1 MFIDPV
7 ANMATY
13 YARANTLTEH
23 LVWPSEDGI
32 WTNVLGHGPCD
43 YVLQPAIERK
53 RRNSCLDCD
62 YVTPSSKRS
71 STALKNCD
79 ALFMKATPTTATSL
93 NSYHRTD
100 ATVDEEITM
109 STSLTVA
116 KDETDEMFN
125 KNDEEDDLD
134 DILDPR
140 FSTPEEIL
148 QKIAYSIIEAKTRK
162 DLYKAFAQAL
172 AQCHDTLLAE
182 CYKYNH
188 WISRGNFV
196 ITTAQ
201 IDIFVDLKYTKIRE
215 HRKRKC
221 TI

>member
-1 MFIDPV
+1 
-7 ANMATY
+7 
-13 YARANTLTEH
+13 
-23 LVWPSEDGI
+23 
-32 WTNVLGHGPCD
+32 
-43 YVLQPAIERK
+43 
-53 RRNSCLDCD
+53 
-62 YVTPSSKRS
+62 
-71 STALKNCD
+71 
-79 ALFMKATPTTATSL
+79 MKAPPTTATSL

-116 KDETDEMFN
+116 KENDETDEMFN

-134 DILDPR
+134 VLDPR
-140 FSTPEEIL
+140 FSNSEEIL
-148 QKIAYSIIEAKTRK
+148 QKITH
-162 DLYKAFAQAL
+162 
-172 AQCHDTLLAE
+172 QCHDTLLAE